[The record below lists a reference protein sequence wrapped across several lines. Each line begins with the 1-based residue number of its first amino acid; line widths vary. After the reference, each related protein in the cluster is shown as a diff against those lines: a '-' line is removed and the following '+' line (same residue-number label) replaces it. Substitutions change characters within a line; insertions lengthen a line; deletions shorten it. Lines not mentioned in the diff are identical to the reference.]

1 MATRE
6 KLFINDI
13 IIMFDNAT
21 RVNQFQRYD
30 VTCFAAPSQ
39 LKELEEKVNKI
50 VKEKKYP
57 ESVPVTYTI
66 NGVTT
71 VVNGADGQPIMAPGY
86 NKPFKKPDEK
96 TLIDI
101 PEVSDMMIL
110 KAGSKFAAKAWI
122 KDTADSKPRAMGIED
137 TEFDSKGK
145 IVSILVSLNPYDTV
159 SEGKRKC
166 GVALY
171 LEQILYTNIDC
182 GFLINSG
189 GDNKC
194 AWDK

>member
-13 IIMFDNAT
+13 IIVFDHAT
-21 RVNQFQRYD
+21 TINQFQRYD

-96 TLIDI
+96 TIIDI
-101 PEVSDMMIL
+101 PEAADMMVL

-122 KDTADSKPRAMGIED
+122 KDTADSKPRAMSIED
-137 TEFDSKGK
+137 AE
-145 IVSILVSLNPYDTV
+145 LVSLNPYDTV

-182 GFLINSG
+182 GFVVNAG
-189 GDNKC
+189 GDSKC